1 MKPSTIAA
9 VISMCFAVP
18 ALFVGL
24 RAAWYWLKA
33 SEIGIDPGWNS
44 GMPGDT
50 RPAQPADTEGIG
62 TMDGWLFAT
71 IKAARKSS
79 DLNRTA
85 AILTAYSV
93 VLAGLSS
100 VVGALAGFL

>member
-9 VISMCFAVP
+9 VTSMCFALP
-18 ALFVGL
+18 ALIVGL
-24 RAAWYWLKA
+24 GAAWYWRKA

-50 RPAQPADTEGIG
+50 RPVQPADLEGNG
-62 TMDGWLFAT
+62 TRDAWQSAT
-71 IKAARKSS
+71 MEAVRQSS
-79 DLNRTA
+79 DLNKTA

-100 VVGALAGFL
+100 VAGALTGFL